1 MPKAEAAAKLAWFV
15 GSLAVGIY
23 FAWWWWPPSV
33 TFWTFLYI
41 VLSIIS
47 IPAAL
52 TLGAAVSAPEIFKSY
67 SYRLGRWRRDGEKP
81 TE

>member
-1 MPKAEAAAKLAWFV
+1 MTKSAKAVKLVWFL

-23 FAWWWWPPSV
+23 LAWWWPTGV

-52 TLGAAVSAPEIFKSY
+52 TIAAAASAPEIFKSY
-67 SYRLGRWRRDGEKP
+67 SYRHGRWRRDGEKP